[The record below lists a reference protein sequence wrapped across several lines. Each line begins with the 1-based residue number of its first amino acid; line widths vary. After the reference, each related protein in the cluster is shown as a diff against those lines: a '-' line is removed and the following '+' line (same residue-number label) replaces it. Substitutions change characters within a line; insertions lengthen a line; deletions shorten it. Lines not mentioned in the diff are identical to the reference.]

1 MSKWIPTK
9 TSLSN
14 KKYDW
19 INLIVGIHNLQCGC
33 DDPLKHTVEEIHNQE
48 PDLKPNIPKWH
59 TTGKDHGDPDDD
71 VFGEDDLEKL
81 FAEDTGENDA
91 GATTSG

>member
-1 MSKWIPTK
+1 MSKWKPPT

-48 PDLKPNIPKWH
+48 PSLKPQIPKWL
-59 TTGKDHGDPDDD
+59 TTGNDPGAPDDD
-71 VFGEDDLEKL
+71 GFGDGDLEKL
-81 FAEDTGENDA
+81 FEGDIGEDD
-91 GATTSG
+91 ATTSTG